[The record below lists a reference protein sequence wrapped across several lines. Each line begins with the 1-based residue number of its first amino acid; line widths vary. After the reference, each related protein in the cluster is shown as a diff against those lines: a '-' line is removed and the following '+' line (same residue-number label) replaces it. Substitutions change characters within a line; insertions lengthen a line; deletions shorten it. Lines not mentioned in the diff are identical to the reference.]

1 MKEEKKLEKL
11 LDTSTLFARLQSTL
25 FIMSDGELKSQLQE
39 FQRDLEIS
47 S

>member
-11 LDTSTLFARLQSTL
+11 LDTRLQSTL